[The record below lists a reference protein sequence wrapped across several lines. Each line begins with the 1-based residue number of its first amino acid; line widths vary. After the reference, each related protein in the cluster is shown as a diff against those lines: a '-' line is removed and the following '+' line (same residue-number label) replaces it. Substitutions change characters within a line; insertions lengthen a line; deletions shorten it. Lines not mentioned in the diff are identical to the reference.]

1 MHCRNALHP
10 QTLFLPSSL
19 SLSCTWKH
27 IQTRT
32 RSHSSFTSIT
42 AHSRNECAQ
51 KVNTFGHSLSLF
63 LVLQDSIFFFFAH
76 FLFNFISVFEET
88 YLHDQVTSLSTGLH
102 NLRFA
107 FQKPLAYQ
115 GLPLSVLLVKSHS
128 NATDKLTM
136 TFRQN
141 HFRNGDRGLK
151 FCLLRKEFYGSESES
166 TDRQPLKSLC
176 PWTHSHIQNTVA
188 FQCKSC
194 CADKAD
200 SS

>member
-1 MHCRNALHP
+1 MHMETH
-10 QTLFLPSSL
+10 T
-19 SLSCTWKH
+19 
-27 IQTRT
+27 
-32 RSHSSFTSIT
+32 
-42 AHSRNECAQ
+42 
-51 KVNTFGHSLSLF
+51 NTHSLTQQLYIYYCSFQKWVCSESKHLWPF
-63 LVLQDSIFFFFAH
+63 PLTLLSAPGLNFFFFFFFAH